1 MLKLFHEA
9 TAGRLTLI
17 GAGGI
22 ASGADA
28 YAKIRAGA
36 TLVQLYSAMVYEGPP
51 LIRRIKE
58 ELVAEVEDVIRSL
71 LSEGIMMVLV
81 THAIGI
87 AREISNRIAY
97 VSEGRIAEIG
107 SPTEVLDRPQ
117 DPTLT
122 EFLRRIR

>member
-1 MLKLFHEA
+1 M
-9 TAGRLTLI
+9 
-17 GAGGI
+17 
-22 ASGADA
+22 
-28 YAKIRAGA
+28 
-36 TLVQLYSAMVYEGPP
+36 
-51 LIRRIKE
+51 
-58 ELVAEVEDVIRSL
+58 IRSL

-81 THAIGI
+81 THAIGF

-107 SPTEVLDRPQ
+107 RPAEVLDRPQ